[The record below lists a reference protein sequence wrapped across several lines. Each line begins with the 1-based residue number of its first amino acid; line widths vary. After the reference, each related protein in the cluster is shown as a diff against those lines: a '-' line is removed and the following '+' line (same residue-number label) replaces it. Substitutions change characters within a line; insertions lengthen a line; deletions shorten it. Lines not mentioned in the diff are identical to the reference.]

1 MLRLLCAVTAAVVLS
16 FSSSPA
22 QNLGSNPA
30 QTVTQDPSDWPM
42 YNHDAAGTR
51 CNPRE
56 DKLNPDSV
64 RGLKVKWV
72 FPTAGDVYGTPS
84 VVDGMVYVGDTS
96 GTFYAL
102 YTSSGKV
109 RWQTNVGSPITD
121 SALVT
126 DKMVIFGDLAGYI
139 HGLNRDNGTE
149 AAWSPVRPDP
159 NKTAAFFGSPILVHG
174 QVVIGISSNE
184 RPPDLKKS
192 FRGSV
197 VQLDPNTGKFL
208 QTYVINDDEFNRGA
222 SGASIWS
229 TPTYDAET
237 DLVYVTTGNNY
248 TEPLPPEPPTETGD
262 AFIALKGDM
271 KGNTSDIVWK
281 RQIVHHDVAG
291 SIEAD
296 IGDSPQVYRLPGGR
310 KVVGAGEKK
319 IGVYSVLD
327 AQNGVVVQQIRVVPD
342 CADSLGLFADSAISD
357 GVVFVN
363 GVNCL
368 IPAKPPL
375 VPPTGVVAALKSDDD
390 SKNGLKKLW
399 EFTSLFAPVLSGVAV
414 ANGVVY
420 AHTSGLYGTLYAF
433 DVKTGRVLAGVLTS
447 GGISGPSISHGRIY
461 VGTGTKFASGFGLLP
476 PGIVA
481 IGL

>member
-1 MLRLLCAVTAAVVLS
+1 MLRLLCAVTAAVVIP

-22 QNLGSNPA
+22 QSPGSNPA
-30 QTVTQDPSDWPM
+30 QTVTQDPNDWPM
-42 YNHDAAGTR
+42 YNHDAVGTR
-51 CNPRE
+51 CNPAE
-56 DKLNPDSV
+56 DKLTHDSV

-84 VVDGMVYVGDTS
+84 VVDGIVYVGDTS

-102 YTSSGKV
+102 KSSGARAIVVWKA
-109 RWQTNVGSPITD
+109 NVGSPITD

-126 DKMVIFGDLAGYI
+126 NQMVIFGDLAGNI
-139 HGLNRDNGTE
+139 HGLDRLHGTE
-149 AAWSPVRPDP
+149 VWSVRPES
-159 NKTAAFFGSPILVHG
+159 NLTAAFFGSPILVDG

-184 RPPDLKKS
+184 RPRKET

-197 VQLDPNTGKFL
+197 VRLDPNTGNIVW
-208 QTYVINDDEFNRGA
+208 QRYVINDKEFRRGA

-237 DLVYVTTGNNY
+237 HLVYVTTGNNY
-248 TEPLPPEPPTETGD
+248 TEPPAPEPPTETGD
-262 AFIALKGDM
+262 AFIALKGAT
-271 KGNTSDIVWK
+271 GDIVWK
-281 RQIVHHDVAG
+281 RQIVQHDVAG

-310 KVVGAGEKK
+310 KVVGAREKK
-319 IGVYSVLD
+319 IGVYTVVD
-327 AQNGVVVQQIRVVPD
+327 AQNGDVVQQIRVVPD
-342 CADSLGLFADSAISD
+342 CTDSLGLFADSAISD

-363 GVNCL
+363 GANCI
-368 IPAKPPL
+368 IPAKPPF

-390 SKNGLKKLW
+390 SKDGLKKLW

-433 DVKTGRVLAGVLTS
+433 DAKTGRVLAGVLTS
-447 GGISGPSISHGRIY
+447 GGISGPSVSRGQIY

>member
-1 MLRLLCAVTAAVVLS
+1 
-16 FSSSPA
+16 
-22 QNLGSNPA
+22 
-30 QTVTQDPSDWPM
+30 M

-51 CNPRE
+51 CNPMER
-56 DKLNPDSV
+56 KLNPDSV

-84 VVDGMVYVGDTS
+84 VVDGIVYVGDTS

-102 YTSSGKV
+102 KNSETGAIV
-109 RWQTNVGSPITD
+109 VWTANVGSPITD

-139 HGLNRDNGTE
+139 HGLNRDNGKE
-149 AAWSPVRPDP
+149 AWPPVQPDS
-159 NKTAAFFGSPILVHG
+159 NGTAAFFGSPILVRG
-174 QVVIGISSNE
+174 QVVIGISSTE
-184 RPPDLKKS
+184 HPLDLKLS

-197 VQLDPNTGKFL
+197 VQLDPNTGNKVW
-208 QTYVINDDEFNRGA
+208 QTYVTEDGS

-248 TEPLPPEPPTETGD
+248 TGPGTDGGD
-262 AFIALKGDM
+262 AFIALEGATGK
-271 KGNTSDIVWK
+271 IVWK
-281 RQIVHHDVAG
+281 RQIVQNDING

-319 IGVYSVLD
+319 IGVYSVVD
-327 AQNGVVVQQIRVVPD
+327 AQNGDVVQQIRVVPD
-342 CADSLGLFADSAISD
+342 CTDSLGLFADSAISD

-368 IPAKPPL
+368 IPAKPPS
-375 VPPTGVVAALKSDDD
+375 VPPTGVVAALKSDND
-390 SKNGLKKLW
+390 SKDGLKKLW
-399 EFTSLFAPVLSGVAV
+399 EFTSLFAPVLSGLAV

-420 AHTSGLYGTLYAF
+420 AHTSGLFGTLYAF
-433 DVKTGRVLAGVLTS
+433 DAETGRVLAGVLTS
-447 GGISGPSISHGRIY
+447 GGISGPSISHGMIY

>member
-1 MLRLLCAVTAAVVLS
+1 MLRLLCAVTAALVLP

-22 QNLGSNPA
+22 QNPGSNPD
-30 QTVTQDPSDWPM
+30 QTVTPSDWPM
-42 YNHDAAGTR
+42 YNHDAVGTR
-51 CNPRE
+51 CNPAE
-56 DKLNPDSV
+56 DKLSRDSV
-64 RGLKVKWV
+64 RGLKVKWI

-84 VVDGMVYVGDTS
+84 VVDGIVYVGDTS

-102 YTSSGKV
+102 TNSRAGAIVVWKA
-109 RWQTNVGSPITD
+109 NVGSPITD

-139 HGLNRDNGTE
+139 HGLNRADGTE
-149 AAWSPVRPDP
+149 AAWSPVQPDT
-159 NKTAAFFGSPILVHG
+159 NQTAAFFGSPILVG
-174 QVVIGISSNE
+174 DQVVIGISSNE
-184 RPPDLKKS
+184 RPPPKET

-197 VQLDPNTGKFL
+197 VRLDPNTGKIVWH
-208 QTYVINDDEFNRGA
+208 TYVINDDEFKRGA

-237 DLVYVTTGNNY
+237 NLVYVTTGNNY
-248 TEPLPPEPPTETGD
+248 TEPPPPEPATETGD
-262 AFIALKGDM
+262 AFIALNGTT
-271 KGNTSDIVWK
+271 GDIVWK
-281 RQIVHHDVAG
+281 KQIVHHDVAG

-296 IGDSPQVYRLPGGR
+296 IGDSPQVYTLPSGK

-327 AQNGVVVQQIRVVPD
+327 AQNGDVVRQIRVVPD
-342 CADSLGLFADSAISD
+342 CTDSLGLFADSAISD

-375 VPPTGVVAALKSDDD
+375 VPPTGVVAALKSDG
-390 SKNGLKKLW
+390 SKKLW
-399 EFTSLFAPVLSGVAV
+399 EFTSLFAPVLSGLAV

-420 AHTSGLYGTLYAF
+420 AHTSGLYGTLYAL
-433 DVKTGRVLAGVLTS
+433 DAKTGRVLAGVLTS
-447 GGISGPSISHGRIY
+447 GGISGPSVSRGRIY
-461 VGTGTKFASGFGLLP
+461 VGTGTKFASGFGVLP